1 MRLITIATTVMFS
14 VFLCW
19 CSFQEAAAESTESSP
34 LRINLKGTADLWGQ
48 PVGSLGMLTFT
59 MPNNL
64 AEYREAI
71 LFIQAD
77 DLDSPEEATAILND
91 SVTLDWPE
99 SIFGETAGR
108 SGCIPLKVKDLKPGF
123 NKIDFVFKS
132 TLNGST
138 SGYSILAAEVQLFK
152 KLTDKQKARLARE
165 STTWGKPVNWNEP
178 TIHDAALEQRSEPDM
193 ADYLQDEPLK
203 RWSDSSGDWTLKAGM
218 DLFDIEDRDI
228 YRSPEEPS
236 HLLWSHITKG
246 KDGIFKIGFS
256 QLTGNPGLE
265 SSYRP
270 VHGRNEETWPN
281 TANANNMR
289 LGPDDAVTT
298 TTSKQVF
305 LYSAD
310 NGVTWENGNNTS
322 IEFIPEEDPGGVG
335 SYYTNLRCR
344 DGRLMKNPGPN
355 EYQVLVKEK
364 EGIANLTDAGLSKV
378 LLGVNE
384 SLDNGK
390 TWSQTDWVT
399 PEGCDPDIVKGS
411 TEEAAMIELDD
422 GRILTIQRVHPRHDG
437 PIQFYLTRVGPGK
450 YKASK
455 PILLPMPYSGMP
467 ELKRVSDGTIWYWGH
482 DSHWFTY
489 DDGASWHELPFRF
502 SCYYGRMVEG
512 ANKTMVCTTMNNI
525 GDSPYPHWTDSN
537 IRLYRFSWRKSGTL
551 YQNNADQPNVL
562 ITRKDTVLRDL
573 HIKADMRVDGAT
585 GLAFHIQPDGKSYH
599 CLAVVMPGS
608 EVYEKW
614 FMPKG
619 QEENQAVYY
628 SIVEEKYKEQNN
640 TIREPMLVLA
650 KKEGDKITVLR
661 STSLKQ
667 RDGFPK
673 GSWVR
678 LQLKVSGGL
687 IQGAINSDPPTYIGI
702 HVTNSGSG
710 AIGLFT
716 DVSTGAFKNI
726 EIWKKPQMIR
736 QLWD

>member
-1 MRLITIATTVMFS
+1 MRLIQFATLVLFI
-14 VFLCW
+14 VFLC
-19 CSFQEAAAESTESSP
+19 SSSIQNTAAESTTFSA
-34 LRINLKGTADLWGQ
+34 LKIDLLGTVDLWGQ
-48 PVGSLGMLTFT
+48 PVGSAGVLSFT
-59 MPNNL
+59 IPNNL

-77 DLDSPEEATAILND
+77 DIDAAEEASAILND
-91 SVTLDWPE
+91 KVTLPWPQ

-108 SGCIPLKVKDLKPGF
+108 SGCIFLKVKDLKPGF
-123 NKIDFVFKS
+123 NKISFVFNS

-138 SGYSILAAEVQLFK
+138 SGFAILAAEVQLFK
-152 KLTDKQKARLARE
+152 KLSKKQKERIARE
-165 STTWGKPVNWNEP
+165 STTWGKPVNWIKLK
-178 TIHDAALEQRSEPDM
+178 IHDTALQKRIEPDV
-193 ADYLQDEPLK
+193 ADYFQDEPLH
-203 RWSDSSGDWTLKAGM
+203 RWSSAAGDWTVKSGM
-218 DLFDIEDRDI
+218 DLFDVEDRDI
-228 YRSPEEPS
+228 YRSPEEPG
-236 HLLWSHITKG
+236 HLLWSHIKKG
-246 KDGIFKIGFS
+246 QDGIFKISFS

-265 SSYRP
+265 ASYRP
-270 VHGRNEETWPN
+270 VHGRNEETWLKK
-281 TANANNMR
+281 AEANNMQP
-289 LGPDDAVTT
+289 GPTDAVTT

-310 NGVTWENGNNTS
+310 NGVTWENGSDTS

-344 DGRLMKNPGPN
+344 DGRLIKNPGPD
-355 EYQVLVKEK
+355 EYQVLVKDK
-364 EGIANLTDAGLSKV
+364 EGIINLTDAGLSKV
-378 LLGVNE
+378 LLGVKE

-390 TWSQTDWVT
+390 TWSPTDWVT
-399 PEGCDPDIVKGS
+399 PEGCDPDIVDGS

-450 YKASK
+450 YKATT
-455 PILLPMPYSGMP
+455 PTLLPMPYSGMP

-489 DDGASWHELPFRF
+489 DDGASWHELPIRF

-512 ANKTMVCTTMNNI
+512 ANQTMVCTTMNNI

-551 YQNNADQPNVL
+551 CQNDADQPNVL
-562 ITRKDTVLRDL
+562 ISKNDTVLSDL

-585 GLAFHIQPDGKSYH
+585 GLAFHVQPDGLSYY
-599 CLAVVMPGS
+599 CLAVIMPGS

-614 FMPKG
+614 FMPEG
-619 QEENQAVYY
+619 QEETQAVYY
-628 SIVEEKYKEQNN
+628 SIIDEKYKEQNK
-640 TIREPMLVLA
+640 TIQEPMLVLA
-650 KKEGDKITVLR
+650 KKEGDKIIVLR

-667 RDGFPK
+667 RSGFPK

-687 IQGAINSDPPTYIGI
+687 VQGAINSDPPTYIGI
-702 HVTNSGSG
+702 KTTESGSG
-710 AIGLFT
+710 GIGLFT